1 MLGSEKLRD
10 PDGGARFSH
19 AHDIVELIVL
29 TGDEAFLQTL
39 KEAVGP
45 SRRLWHVPSPDKVGD
60 LLVAGQVGILVL
72 DTQVVP
78 DVAGVFVAQIKRQFP
93 DLVVVAAGARDAQ
106 GALAGLVSAGIIYRF
121 IHKPLSPARAK
132 LFVDAAVKKYQ
143 EQLSRVVPNGR
154 RPAAGLGLLLPALMT
169 GGVAASGVFWL
180 FNHRSSDAPSVT
192 AQPVATPVGH
202 EAVETAGDTA
212 DTREE
217 LLARAENAILAARL
231 SEAATA
237 IEAARRAGVEPGRL
251 AFLNAQLIKSREQ
264 LKPGATSYH
273 SKAVER
279 PAELAA
285 ESSTDHPTQ
294 ASSAVAPQPEQF
306 DATGPDASSKPE
318 ATVQDLPAP
327 VQEIGA
333 VEPRIVAASALTL
346 VKSVP
351 PSYPT
356 RAAQEALEGWV
367 ELEFTVASS
376 GAVKNITVRAASPAG
391 VFDSAAERA
400 LSRWRY
406 QPILRDGI
414 PSEQRASIRIRF
426 TLKN

>member
-1 MLGSEKLRD
+1 
-10 PDGGARFSH
+10 
-19 AHDIVELIVL
+19 
-29 TGDEAFLQTL
+29 
-39 KEAVGP
+39 
-45 SRRLWHVPSPDKVGD
+45 
-60 LLVAGQVGILVL
+60 
-72 DTQVVP
+72 
-78 DVAGVFVAQIKRQFP
+78 
-93 DLVVVAAGARDAQ
+93 
-106 GALAGLVSAGIIYRF
+106 
-121 IHKPLSPARAK
+121 
-132 LFVDAAVKKYQ
+132 
-143 EQLSRVVPNGR
+143 
-154 RPAAGLGLLLPALMT
+154 
-169 GGVAASGVFWL
+169 
-180 FNHRSSDAPSVT
+180 
-192 AQPVATPVGH
+192 VGH

-217 LLARAENAILAARL
+217 LLARAENALLAARL

-406 QPILRDGI
+406 QPVLRDGI